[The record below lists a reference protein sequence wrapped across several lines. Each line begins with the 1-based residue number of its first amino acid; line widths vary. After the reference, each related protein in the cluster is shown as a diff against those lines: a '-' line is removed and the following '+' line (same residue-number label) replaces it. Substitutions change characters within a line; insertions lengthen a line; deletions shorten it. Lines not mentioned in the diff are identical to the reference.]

1 MINYDIEY
9 IDTRQS
15 LELLVE
21 RLNEAT
27 AIALDIET
35 INWWDRTRERISVI
49 QIAFRERDDLRV
61 GVVDV
66 LAGFDLES
74 LRRPLELNL
83 QTKAIHN
90 ASFDAVRLA
99 RHLGIAT
106 SPVHDTMLAA
116 RRSGEKKCS
125 LQAQVRTHLGFDLDK
140 TEQQGDW
147 SRRPLDPEQLQYAAL
162 DAACTLIL
170 FEQQIARG
178 LRGDYQLRE
187 KIEKRPS
194 PLPVPLQIE
203 PSVAVDGELA
213 ASTLALLGIVVELS
227 GRYSPE
233 QLAASTGSERIGMAG
248 WIIDNLIGTEADI
261 DENTARD
268 DIAIL
273 TERGL
278 ITLSL
283 SRRLETTSLGES
295 TWKRQKN
302 FK

>member
-61 GVVDV
+61 GVIDV

-203 PSVAVDGELA
+203 PSVVVDGELA

-233 QLAASTGSERIGMAG
+233 QLAASTGRERIGMAG

-295 TWKRQKN
+295 TWKRQKK

>member
-1 MINYDIEY
+1 MINYGIEY

-61 GVVDV
+61 GVIDV

-99 RHLGIAT
+99 RHLCIAT

-125 LQAQVRTHLGFDLDK
+125 LQAQVKTHLGFDLDK

-170 FEQQIARG
+170 FEQQIAKG

-203 PSVAVDGELA
+203 PSVLVDGELA
-213 ASTLALLGIVVELS
+213 PSTLALLGIVVELS

-233 QLAASTGSERIGMAG
+233 QLAASTGRERIGMAG

-268 DIAIL
+268 DISML

-295 TWKRQKN
+295 TWKRQKK

>member
-1 MINYDIEY
+1 MINYGIEY

-61 GVVDV
+61 GVIDV

-125 LQAQVRTHLGFDLDK
+125 LQAQVKTHLGFDLDK

-170 FEQQIARG
+170 FEQQMANG

-203 PSVAVDGELA
+203 PSVVVDGELA
-213 ASTLALLGIVVELS
+213 ASALALLGIVVELS

-268 DIAIL
+268 DISML

-295 TWKRQKN
+295 TWKRQKK

>member
-1 MINYDIEY
+1 MINYGIEY

-49 QIAFRERDDLRV
+49 QIAFREREDLRV

-203 PSVAVDGELA
+203 PSVVVDGELA

-268 DIAIL
+268 DISLL

-283 SRRLETTSLGES
+283 SRRLESTSLGES

>member
-1 MINYDIEY
+1 MINYGIEY

-15 LELLVE
+15 LELFVE

-203 PSVAVDGELA
+203 PSVVVDGELA
-213 ASTLALLGIVVELS
+213 ASALALLGIVVELS

-268 DIAIL
+268 DISLL

-283 SRRLETTSLGES
+283 SRRLESTSLGES
-295 TWKRQKN
+295 TWKRQKK

>member
-1 MINYDIEY
+1 M
-9 IDTRQS
+9 
-15 LELLVE
+15 
-21 RLNEAT
+21 
-27 AIALDIET
+27 
-35 INWWDRTRERISVI
+35 
-49 QIAFRERDDLRV
+49 
-61 GVVDV
+61 
-66 LAGFDLES
+66 
-74 LRRPLELNL
+74 ELNL

-203 PSVAVDGELA
+203 PSVVVDGELA

-268 DIAIL
+268 DISLL

-283 SRRLETTSLGES
+283 SRRLESTSLGES
-295 TWKRQKN
+295 TWKRQKK

>member
-1 MINYDIEY
+1 MINYGIEY

-49 QIAFRERDDLRV
+49 QIAFREQGDLRV
-61 GVVDV
+61 GVIDV

-125 LQAQVRTHLGFDLDK
+125 LQAQVKTHLGFDLDK

-170 FEQQIARG
+170 FEQQMAKG

-187 KIEKRPS
+187 KIDKRPS
-194 PLPVPLQIE
+194 PLSVPLQIE
-203 PSVAVDGELA
+203 PSVVVDGELA
-213 ASTLALLGIVVELS
+213 ASALALLGIVVELS

-268 DIAIL
+268 DISML

-295 TWKRQKN
+295 TWKRQKK

>member
-61 GVVDV
+61 GVIDV

-203 PSVAVDGELA
+203 PSVVVDGELA

-295 TWKRQKN
+295 TWKRQKK

>member
-1 MINYDIEY
+1 MINYGIEY

-61 GVVDV
+61 GVIDV

-203 PSVAVDGELA
+203 PSVLVDGELA
-213 ASTLALLGIVVELS
+213 PSTLALLGIVVELS

-233 QLAASTGSERIGMAG
+233 QLAASTGRERIGMAG

-268 DIAIL
+268 DISML

-295 TWKRQKN
+295 TWKRQKK

>member
-1 MINYDIEY
+1 MINYGIEY

-15 LELLVE
+15 LELFVE

-203 PSVAVDGELA
+203 PSVVVDGELA

-268 DIAIL
+268 DISML

>member
-1 MINYDIEY
+1 MINYGIEY

-49 QIAFRERDDLRV
+49 QIAFREQGELRV
-61 GVVDV
+61 GVIDV

-203 PSVAVDGELA
+203 PSVVVDGELA

-268 DIAIL
+268 DISML

>member
-1 MINYDIEY
+1 MINYGIEY

-61 GVVDV
+61 GVIDV
-66 LAGFDLES
+66 LAGFDLEP

-147 SRRPLDPEQLQYAAL
+147 SRRPLDPDQLQYAAL

-170 FEQQIARG
+170 FEQQLARG

-203 PSVAVDGELA
+203 PSVVVDGELA
-213 ASTLALLGIVVELS
+213 ASALALLGIVVELS

-268 DIAIL
+268 DISML

-295 TWKRQKN
+295 TWKRQKK
-302 FK
+302 FE

>member
-1 MINYDIEY
+1 MINYGIEY

-61 GVVDV
+61 GVIDV
-66 LAGFDLES
+66 LAGFDLEP

-170 FEQQIARG
+170 FEQQMANG

-203 PSVAVDGELA
+203 PSVVVDGELA
-213 ASTLALLGIVVELS
+213 ASALALLGIVVELS

-248 WIIDNLIGTEADI
+248 WIIDNLIGSEADI

-268 DIAIL
+268 DISML

-283 SRRLETTSLGES
+283 SRRLETTSLGEI
-295 TWKRQKN
+295 TWKRQKK

>member
-1 MINYDIEY
+1 MINYGIEY

-15 LELLVE
+15 LELFVE

-187 KIEKRPS
+187 KIDKRPS

-203 PSVAVDGELA
+203 PSVVVDGELA

-268 DIAIL
+268 DISLL

>member
-1 MINYDIEY
+1 MINYGIEY

-21 RLNEAT
+21 RLNEST

-61 GVVDV
+61 GVIDV

-147 SRRPLDPEQLQYAAL
+147 SRRPLDPEQLRYAAL

-170 FEQQIARG
+170 FEQQLAKG

-203 PSVAVDGELA
+203 PSVVVDGELA
-213 ASTLALLGIVVELS
+213 ASALALLGIVVELS

-268 DIAIL
+268 DISML

-283 SRRLETTSLGES
+283 SRRLESTPSGEI
-295 TWKRQKN
+295 TWKRQKK
-302 FK
+302 FE

>member
-1 MINYDIEY
+1 MINYGIEY

-203 PSVAVDGELA
+203 PSVVVDGELA

-268 DIAIL
+268 DISML